1 MINIPYNVPLISPIM
16 PTQNVPVQTSHNHFQ
31 PFQQPQTNTQ
41 QMQTNP
47 AFPMNMQ
54 DPYKAPF
61 YQFQQSDMFMANQYV
76 PNVLYPRTFQPA
88 NNIQPPLHTQP
99 NYAPLLQNLLEQ
111 IRGQVSNTAPIFI
124 LPGGCQQSTN
134 HHQQAGMPNQ
144 GGGPQATGQ
153 PTSFNY
159 PSSVH
164 CPPSFYPYP
173 IPLPV
178 YQPFVGQTRNGESSR
193 GCRCCHRRQESSD
206 LKSYSLNCCCN
217 LAEQEDHRC
226 TATNDDTVCSKRNCP
241 ASVSLQALAS
251 QFLSL
256 PGIVS
261 CAATRLVLRKVPGSN
276 ITSTMEDTMDKAQKA
291 ISMLT
296 KEQLL
301 TESRNAQQVNALIN
315 LHMTTNPPANII
327 PLLTLIQL
335 KVNVLKAQIESL
347 INKKVM
353 ECQGFGYEV
362 ETSGP
367 IDPTVLSMKTN
378 EELRHLLSAL
388 RQKECDERVN
398 VNFSPYHSQRVIA
411 EARLNNVQAKI
422 RQVEA
427 EFDRRRSVS
436 LPLPSLTSRVIQQ
449 FAESTCTFGFAQTK
463 LFEPYPQEN
472 PLQSPDP
479 FSASIRNPKRLYL
492 KPRAAESEATRQKDQ
507 SKATST
513 SQDAPPSCKD
523 TGTGEG
529 NADCSKERSVG
540 PRSSEDSCSCHLTSS
555 EESIDQGKKKLRL
568 RIDRAGKVTISSA
581 GKLEDASLANF
592 SPNVVVSTD
601 QYRCTFNGRCV
612 SIKEDDI
619 ADREPEIR
627 EIFEVEDERTEDPK
641 TDADTLELF
650 DLPRVKKEPEDAT
663 DVETSENVDVP
674 IKIKEPEDEPHY
686 KATMLIDLKS
696 KKTEMET
703 QPSAAATEK
712 RIQIKEQPKILKK
725 IKVKDIK
732 VEDKTETQDVKTEH
746 MDLKPEKKREVHV
759 DSKPKKVKT
768 ELYINLEGPSPET
781 KDIKAHEKLTAE
793 VPEEKVT
800 TTPPSEQTIEKKPS
814 SDIPK
819 SFFGITLWKAGE
831 SKKKPK
837 TTAHEDEHSKD
848 KIKSEDDEASA
859 ADMKEKLIVED
870 ASKQQATESAMLA
883 DEQLTDKESSEV
895 KKNYFGITLKKRGE
909 PKRRPKTENDKSH
922 PKDGEHENVQ
932 IISMVTHMEYDRGFG
947 DFDGWVD
954 TKDYIDRKIKDK
966 ERTKDNCLMSI
977 KHERMFP
984 KNHQPSD
991 EKHINGIARF
1001 PPLKNAAQTV
1011 TNIPENIFHQE
1022 EIESGS
1028 SRAVYNR
1035 RVTYHPDSGNSI
1047 VSTIY
1052 SVIENQLTS
1061 FTSLFANIPNLQNIV
1076 SSLCYDKLPS
1086 EQNVSTLNPETIVNR
1101 KESNKEIS
1109 GEDDWTLLPGD
1120 DDGTS
1125 DESCV
1130 SINEGFSNIH
1140 KIKQSIIVDKENKNY
1155 VLIEGSFS
1163 GQLNELSRN
1172 GLQRPYHTRR
1182 TLVIRSRLKNPG
1194 RLKDQR
1200 PFTILKRSKKNKVLN
1215 HQETKQVKHQ
1225 SKTSKDFCFKNN
1237 TKINKNCS
1245 FPSVDRSLS
1254 KNKKI
1259 FSDSGVNKQV

>member
-1 MINIPYNVPLISPIM
+1 MKSIGLL
-16 PTQNVPVQTSHNHFQ
+16 H
-31 PFQQPQTNTQ
+31 
-41 QMQTNP
+41 
-47 AFPMNMQ
+47 

-178 YQPFVGQTRNGESSR
+178 YPPFVGQTHNEESSR
-193 GCRCCHRRQESSD
+193 GCGCCHRRQESSD

-217 LAEQEDHRC
+217 LAKQEDHRC

-261 CAATRLVLRKVPGSN
+261 CAATRLILRKVPGSN

-291 ISMLT
+291 ICMLT

-411 EARLNNVQAKI
+411 EARLSNVQAKI

-492 KPRAAESEATRQKDQ
+492 KPRAAESEATRQRDQ

-540 PRSSEDSCSCHLTSS
+540 PRSSEDSCSCHFTSS
-555 EESIDQGKKKLRL
+555 DESIDQGKKKLRL

-612 SIKEDDI
+612 STKEDDI
-619 ADREPEIR
+619 ADRESEIR
-627 EIFEVEDERTEDPK
+627 EILQVEDPK
-641 TDADTLELF
+641 TDADTLEVF

-674 IKIKEPEDEPHY
+674 IKIKEPEDKPHY
-686 KATMLIDLKS
+686 KPTMLIGLKS

-703 QPSAAATEK
+703 QPSTAAFVTEK

-725 IKVKDIK
+725 IKIKDVQ
-732 VEDKTETQDVKTEH
+732 VEGKTETQDVKTEH
-746 MDLKPEKKREVHV
+746 VDLKPEMKREVHV
-759 DSKPKKVKT
+759 DSKSKKVKT
-768 ELYINLEGPSPET
+768 ELYINLERPSPET

-800 TTPPSEQTIEKKPS
+800 TTPPSEQTIKEKPS
-814 SDIPK
+814 SDVPK
-819 SFFGITLWKAGE
+819 SFFGITLRKAGE

-837 TTAHEDEHSKD
+837 TAAHEDEHTKD

-870 ASKQQATESAMLA
+870 VSKQQATGSAMLA

-922 PKDGEHENVQ
+922 PKNGEHENVQ

-954 TKDYIDRKIKDK
+954 TKDYIDRKIKDE

-991 EKHINGIARF
+991 EKHLNGIARF

-1035 RVTYHPDSGNSI
+1035 RATYHPDSGNSI

-1086 EQNVSTLNPETIVNR
+1086 ERNVSTLNPETIVNR

-1125 DESCV
+1125 GESCI

-1155 VLIEGSFS
+1155 VLIRSFS

-1225 SKTSKDFCFKNN
+1225 SKTSKDICFRND